1 MLKIYVANLGK
12 YNEGQ
17 LVGKWIELPCTE
29 EELQKLFVEIK
40 LAHFENGEYIEGYE
54 ENGCIYEEH
63 AIHDFETDIEG
74 LKVEEYSSISEL
86 NELAETIE
94 SFDHYETIAF
104 QAFLENGCDIE
115 DAIEHVQDSEY
126 MIYSNCN
133 DMEDVAREYAEETGL
148 LDGMPENLRSYFDFE
163 AFGRD
168 MGFEGTYIFIG
179 NDCVELTY

>member
-12 YNEGQ
+12 YNEGH
-17 LVGKWIELPCTE
+17 LVGEWVNLPCTE
-29 EELQKLFVEIK
+29 EEMQNLFVRIK
-40 LAHFENGEYIEGYE
+40 LARFENGEYIEGYE
-54 ENGCIYEEH
+54 ENGSIYEEH

-94 SFDHYETIAF
+94 DFEESETTAL

-115 DAIEHVQDSEY
+115 KAIEHVQDGDY
-126 MIYSNCN
+126 RIYYDCE
-133 DMEDVAREYAEETGL
+133 DMEDVAQEYADEVGL
-148 LDGMPENLRSYFDFE
+148 LDSVPENLRGYFDF
-163 AFGRD
+163 ASFGRD

-179 NDCVELTY
+179 NDCVELIY